1 MKATIVTSA
10 NNYSVS
16 LSNGQTG
23 LHPQPKS
30 EISKEKY
37 QRLLVKNYGYDFL
50 IDKIDQ
56 ALNVIEDDFDPN
68 ITNPITGE
76 VTEQGALTKKEQAV
90 LDKLDEIIEVQDE
103 IIKRSNGGY
112 VKQIPKQEFPQEPF
126 INPLKQ
132 TEMETPKPAP
142 KKRPSRAKAKAQPAI
157 QAEVIN
163 DKPKQGVIMKTRGI
177 SARLAESGIRGV
189 GVAGCTIL
197 YGIADLATLSGDLWA
212 QGAAAAIKPLGNHP
226 DATRSEIADS
236 IKLTANKTLATV
248 YTVPLVA
255 YAAIT
260 KPKAIVDKAVNN
272 QPKVATV

>member
-10 NNYSVS
+10 NNYSVT
-16 LSNGQTG
+16 LENGTKG

-56 ALNVIEDDFDPN
+56 ALDVIEDNFDPN
-68 ITNPITGE
+68 ITDPITGE
-76 VTEQGALTKKEQAV
+76 VTEPA
-90 LDKLDEIIEVQDE
+90 
-103 IIKRSNGGY
+103 
-112 VKQIPKQEFPQEPF
+112 VKQEYKQEPF

-132 TEMETPKPAP
+132 DTMETPKAKTSKGKPALDAEIIKEP
-142 KKRPSRAKAKAQPAI
+142 KHSVLAKS
-157 QAEVIN
+157 
-163 DKPKQGVIMKTRGI
+163 RGI

-189 GVAGCTIL
+189 GVAGCTVF
-197 YGIADLATLSGDLWA
+197 YGGSDLLLLMGDLWA

-226 DATRSEIADS
+226 DATRAEIAET
-236 IKLTANKTLATV
+236 IKTTANKTLATV

-255 YAAIT
+255 YAAVT
-260 KPKAIVDKAVNN
+260 KPKAIVDKAVSNVEP
-272 QPKVATV
+272 QVSVA

>member
-76 VTEQGALTKKEQAV
+76 VTEPAV
-90 LDKLDEIIEVQDE
+90 
-103 IIKRSNGGY
+103 
-112 VKQIPKQEFPQEPF
+112 KQEFKQEPF

-132 TEMETPKPAP
+132 DTMETPKEAP
-142 KKRPSRAKAKAQPAI
+142 KAPKAKKVKQPAI

-189 GVAGCTIL
+189 GVAGCTVL